1 MKHLLKTTAVVAIVA
16 LSGCNAHSGG
26 LSNKTKGA
34 VLGGVAGGFVGN
46 QFGRGSGNAAATAL
60 GAVLGVIAGQS
71 LSQDTPAP
79 VQQPAP
85 FVQMDQPYMSSG
97 SCSQYTNQGARA
109 ACNRGVAER
118 ENQRQLRLE
127 EEAYRAGRG
136 R

>member
-16 LSGCNAHSGG
+16 LSGCNAHGGG

-71 LSQDTPAP
+71 LSQDA
-79 VQQPAP
+79 PAP
-85 FVQMDQPYMSSG
+85 FFQMDQPYMSSG
-97 SCSQYTNQGARA
+97 SCNQYTNQGARA
-109 ACNRGVAER
+109 ACNRGVAAR
-118 ENQRQLRLE
+118 ENQRQNRLE
-127 EEAYRAGRG
+127 REAYRVGRG

>member
-16 LSGCNAHSGG
+16 LSGCNAHGGG

-46 QFGRGSGNAAATAL
+46 QFGGGSGNAAATAL

-71 LSQDTPAP
+71 LSQDAP
-79 VQQPAP
+79 VQQPLP
-85 FVQMDQPYMSSG
+85 FYQMNQPYMSSG

-109 ACNRGVAER
+109 ACNRGVAAR
-118 ENQRQLRLE
+118 ENQRQNRLE
-127 EEAYRAGRG
+127 REAYRAGRG

>member
-34 VLGGVAGGFVGN
+34 LLGGVAGGFVGN
-46 QFGRGSGNAAATAL
+46 QIGGGSGNAAATAL

-71 LSQDTPAP
+71 LSQDAP

-85 FVQMDQPYMSSG
+85 FYQTNQPYMSSG

-109 ACNRGVAER
+109 ACNRGIAER
-118 ENQRQLRLE
+118 ENQRQIRLE

>member
-16 LSGCNAHSGG
+16 LSGCNAHGGG

-34 VLGGVAGGFVGN
+34 LLGGVAGGFVGN
-46 QFGRGSGNAAATAL
+46 QFGGGSGNAAATAL

-71 LSQDTPAP
+71 LSQDAP
-79 VQQPAP
+79 VQQP
-85 FVQMDQPYMSSG
+85 YMSSS

-109 ACNRGVAER
+109 ACNRGVAAR
-118 ENQRQLRLE
+118 ENQRQNRLE
-127 EEAYRAGRG
+127 REAYRAGRG

>member
-16 LSGCNAHSGG
+16 LSGCNAHGGG

-71 LSQDTPAP
+71 LSQDA
-79 VQQPAP
+79 PAP
-85 FVQMDQPYMSSG
+85 FFQMDQPYMSSG
-97 SCSQYTNQGARA
+97 SCNQYTNQGARA
-109 ACNRGVAER
+109 ACNRGVAAR
-118 ENQRQLRLE
+118 ENQRQNRLE
-127 EEAYRAGRG
+127 REAYRAGRG

>member
-1 MKHLLKTTAVVAIVA
+1 MKHLLKTTAVVAIVV
-16 LSGCNAHSGG
+16 LSGCNAHGGG

-71 LSQDTPAP
+71 LSQDAP
-79 VQQPAP
+79 VQQPLP
-85 FVQMDQPYMSSG
+85 FYQMNQPYMSSG
-97 SCSQYTNQGARA
+97 SCNQYTNRGARA
-109 ACNRGVAER
+109 ACNRGIAER